1 RVEEVQNNGTQ
12 YRVTRAMDGSQAAA
26 HAARATVYQLAG
38 KTVVAPFPPDFFGS
52 PYSGNWSYSVAL
64 PDVRVASAELFLTN
78 QQGNSPVRGIC
89 LTNTVD
95 SGLRT
100 LSGGQYSIQVD
111 GFLAVDQ
118 SVAPALVVEASHAV
132 RDVFAVVGKVA
143 DAPVNLQVNVNGAA
157 YCTLTFAPGLTT
169 STVADGN
176 TLGPL
181 IGGAKV
187 TLSVLSVGQTY
198 PGADLTVLIRL

>member
-1 RVEEVQNNGTQ
+1 
-12 YRVTRAMDGSQAAA
+12 
-26 HAARATVYQLAG
+26 
-38 KTVVAPFPPDFFGS
+38 
-52 PYSGNWSYSVAL
+52 
-64 PDVRVASAELFLTN
+64 VRVASAELFVTN
-78 QQGNSPVRGIC
+78 QQGNSPVRSIC

-111 GFLAVDQ
+111 GFMAVDQ
-118 SVAPALVVEASHAV
+118 SVAPAVIVEASHAV
-132 RDVFAVVGKVA
+132 RDVFAVMGKVA

-157 YCTLTFAPGLTT
+157 YCTLTFTPGLTT
-169 STVADGN
+169 SSAADGN

-181 IGGAKV
+181 IAGAKV